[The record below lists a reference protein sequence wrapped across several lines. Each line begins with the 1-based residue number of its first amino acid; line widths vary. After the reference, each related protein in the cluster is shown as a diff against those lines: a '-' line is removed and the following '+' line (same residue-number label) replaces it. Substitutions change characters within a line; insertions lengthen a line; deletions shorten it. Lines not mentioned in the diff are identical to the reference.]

1 MNYSQSLKNVDTIL
15 ENFPWRGDKFPALL
29 PNEKFIRTYIYIF
42 KPKNRDFFKIG
53 YSDRPDINDRQS
65 ELDNILDGSIVYYW
79 SVAPASRF
87 ERTILEYLDNFREL
101 KDGNKKTEN
110 IQNLRIDQLV
120 HIMQLCI
127 IGQAFKMAEQQDDPR
142 IRKLLEVVLKKPLN
156 NDDVD
161 SNISDAENIK
171 KKINAAFETLGVD
184 RRYPQAFSGNSDE
197 EFVYYILKD
206 TPGIYPNL
214 AFDDTQVVMEDMA
227 ENIADIPVDNVQ
239 PNILPIIL
247 ATLRF

>member
-1 MNYSQSLKNVDTIL
+1 MDYSQSLKNVNTIL

-110 IQNLRIDQLV
+110 IQSLRIDQLV

-156 NDDVD
+156 
-161 SNISDAENIK
+161 SNMSDAENIK
-171 KKINAAFETLGVD
+171 KKINAAFNMLDENI

-197 EFVYYILKD
+197 KFVDYILKD

-214 AFDDTQVVMEDMA
+214 AFDDTPVDMVDMA